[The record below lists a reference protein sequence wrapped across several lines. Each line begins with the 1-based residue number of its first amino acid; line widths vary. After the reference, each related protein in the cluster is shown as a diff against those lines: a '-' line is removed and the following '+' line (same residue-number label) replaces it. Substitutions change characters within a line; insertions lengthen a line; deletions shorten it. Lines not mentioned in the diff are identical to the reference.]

1 MPCKPGV
8 RMLDAL
14 LNAGV
19 DYMHACGG
27 KGRCTTCKAVVIAG
41 MEGLGVLTDAEIKY
55 KQANRLK
62 DNERLACQVCP
73 NSAVVIRVA
82 PENYMPHMQY
92 VE

>member
-1 MPCKPGV
+1 
-8 RMLDAL
+8 MLEAL

-27 KGRCTTCKAVVIAG
+27 KGRCTTCKAVVIEG
-41 MEGLGVLTDAEIKY
+41 MEGLGALTEAEIKY

-73 NSAVVIRVA
+73 ISEVVIRVA
-82 PENYMPHMQY
+82 PENYMPHMEY
-92 VE
+92 GE